1 MSALNKV
8 QIIGNCGQDPEVRYM
23 PNGSAVAN
31 LTLATSEK
39 WKDKNTGEPKEE
51 TEWHRVVIFGKLA
64 EIIGEYVRK
73 GSKLYIEGKLK
84 TRKWTDQ
91 QGQEKYTTEIVVDGF
106 SGQMIML
113 DSKGGNQSQAQS
125 QAPQQNQA
133 PQGGY
138 APQQNA
144 PAQQNNGYQNNQ
156 PQGGFQQAQQ
166 QAKQQNKAPQGGY
179 APQGGFNPNQNPDE
193 PPF

>member
-23 PNGSAVAN
+23 PNGNAVAN

-39 WKDKNTGEPKEE
+39 WKDKNTGEQKEE
-51 TEWHRVVIFGKLA
+51 TEWHRIVVFGKLA
-64 EIIGEYVRK
+64 EIIGEYIRK

-113 DSKGGNQSQAQS
+113 DSKGGNQSHGAQNSQSYAPQQNAPQGNYQQPQAQQHYQ
-125 QAPQQNQA
+125 QAPQQNQS

-138 APQQNA
+138 APQQ
-144 PAQQNNGYQNNQ
+144 GGNNQ
-156 PQGGFQQAQQ
+156 
-166 QAKQQNKAPQGGY
+166 NGGY
-179 APQGGFNPNQNPDE
+179 APQQWRRV
-193 PPF
+193 

>member
-23 PNGSAVAN
+23 PSGSAVAN

-51 TEWHRVVIFGKLA
+51 TEWHKIAVFGKLA

-91 QGQEKYTTEIVVDGF
+91 QGQEKYSTEIVVDGF

-113 DSKGGNQSQAQS
+113 DSKGGNQSQGAQN
-125 QAPQQNQA
+125 NQ
-133 PQGGY
+133 GY

-144 PAQQNNGYQNNQ
+144 P
-156 PQGGFQQAQQ
+156 QQAPNQQYQPQQ
-166 QAKQQNKAPQGGY
+166 QAPQQQYQPAPQNQAQQGGY
-179 APQGGFNPNQNPDE
+179 APQGGFNPNANQDA

>member
-23 PNGSAVAN
+23 PNGNAVAN

-51 TEWHRVVIFGKLA
+51 TEWHRIVVFGKLA
-64 EIIGEYVRK
+64 EIIGEYIRK

-113 DSKGGNQSQAQS
+113 DSKGGNQSQGSQNTQGYAPQQNAPQGNYQQPQGHKQQQYQQS
-125 QAPQQNQA
+125 PQQNQA

-138 APQQNA
+138 APQQ
-144 PAQQNNGYQNNQ
+144 GGNNQ
-156 PQGGFQQAQQ
+156 
-166 QAKQQNKAPQGGY
+166 QGGY
-179 APQGGFNPNQNPDE
+179 APQQ
-193 PPF
+193 

>member
-8 QIIGNCGQDPEVRYM
+8 QIIGNCGDDPTIRYM
-23 PNGSAVAN
+23 PNGNAVAN

-51 TEWHRVVIFGKLA
+51 TEWHRIVAFGKLA

-113 DSKGGNQSQAQS
+113 DSKEGGSQSQGAQNNQGYEPQQNAPAQHGIGYQS
-125 QAPQQNQA
+125 SQQQQYQQAPQQNQA
-133 PQGGY
+133 PQGGF
-138 APQQNA
+138 NHNDS
-144 PAQQNNGYQNNQ
+144 QNN
-156 PQGGFQQAQQ
+156 
-166 QAKQQNKAPQGGY
+166 
-179 APQGGFNPNQNPDE
+179 

>member
-8 QIIGNCGQDPEVRYM
+8 QIIGNCGDDPTIRYM

-51 TEWHRVVIFGKLA
+51 TEWHKIAVFGKLA

-113 DSKGGNQSQAQS
+113 DSKGGNQSQGAQN
-125 QAPQQNQA
+125 NQ
-133 PQGGY
+133 GY

-144 PAQQNNGYQNNQ
+144 PQQGVYQNNQ
-156 PQGGFQQAQQ
+156 AQGGYQNQAQQ
-166 QAKQQNKAPQGGY
+166 QNAPQQQGGY
-179 APQGGFNPNQNPDE
+179 ASQQQQGGFNPNQPQDT
-193 PPF
+193 PQF

>member
-113 DSKGGNQSQAQS
+113 DSKGGNQSQGAQ
-125 QAPQQNQA
+125 NT
-133 PQGGY
+133 QGH

-144 PAQQNNGYQNNQ
+144 PRQAPNQQCQPQPQAQQSPAQQ
-156 PQGGFQQAQQ
+156 QRPQQAQYQ
-166 QAKQQNKAPQGGY
+166 PAPQ
-179 APQGGFNPNQNPDE
+179 QQQDGFNPNQDPNG

>member
-8 QIIGNCGQDPEVRYM
+8 QIIGNAGQDPEVRYM
-23 PNGSAVAN
+23 PNGNAVAN

-51 TEWHRVVIFGKLA
+51 TEWHRVVVFGKLA
-64 EIIGEYVRK
+64 EILGEYVRK

-113 DSKGGNQSQAQS
+113 DSKGGNQQQGGYN
-125 QAPQQNQA
+125 QQQPAPQNQA
-133 PQGGY
+133 PQNGYNQAQNGGYNQQQAPQQGGNNQNGGY
-138 APQQNA
+138 APQQ
-144 PAQQNNGYQNNQ
+144 
-156 PQGGFQQAQQ
+156 
-166 QAKQQNKAPQGGY
+166 
-179 APQGGFNPNQNPDE
+179 
-193 PPF
+193 

>member
-8 QIIGNCGQDPEVRYM
+8 QIIGNAGQDPEIRYM

-39 WKDKNTGEPKEE
+39 WKDKSTGEPKEE
-51 TEWHRVVIFGKLA
+51 TEWHRIAVFGKLA

-113 DSKGGNQSQAQS
+113 DSKGGSQSQSQQS
-125 QAPQQNQA
+125 SNVYAPKQAPNQQYQQSAPNQGGYNQQPAPQQSNS
-133 PQGGY
+133 
-138 APQQNA
+138 
-144 PAQQNNGYQNNQ
+144 
-156 PQGGFQQAQQ
+156 
-166 QAKQQNKAPQGGY
+166 PQGGY
-179 APQGGFNPNQNPDE
+179 APQGGFNPNQSQDT

>member
-8 QIIGNCGQDPEVRYM
+8 QIIGNAGQDPEIRYI
-23 PNGSAVAN
+23 PNGNAVAN

-39 WKDKNTGEPKEE
+39 WKDKSTGEPKEE
-51 TEWHRVVIFGKLA
+51 TEWHRIVVFGKLA

-113 DSKGGNQSQAQS
+113 DSKGSSQSQSQQGGNGHVPQ
-125 QAPQQNQA
+125 QAPNQQYQQAAPNKGGYNQQSA
-133 PQGGY
+133 QQQSNSPQGGY
-138 APQQNA
+138 AT
-144 PAQQNNGYQNNQ
+144 
-156 PQGGFQQAQQ
+156 QQ
-166 QAKQQNKAPQGGY
+166 QQHQAPS
-179 APQGGFNPNQNPDE
+179 FDDDL
-193 PPF
+193 PF